1 MTAALAAAP
10 APTLTGLAALLPSL
24 SLRAVELAEPVVFG
38 TSPLAD
44 LRLLRILRD
53 ATSHGVRLH
62 WTLAGLP
69 CHPPRTH
76 THLVPPVRGTGEAA
90 GQYAA
95 DWLAAYRY
103 GDFYYRHGPGFV
115 TVKDVRDGMNAS
127 RMVIDEGADVF
138 EALAAAHTVAEAGPV
153 DPAIL
158 DVAAEAGL
166 LLRVADEVLVLP
178 YRMRHWPV
186 PYAAI

>member
-1 MTAALAAAP
+1 VTTALSAAP
-10 APTLTGLAALLPSL
+10 APTLAGLAGLLPSL

-38 TSPLAD
+38 TSPRED
-44 LRLLRILRD
+44 LQLLRILRD

-62 WTLAGLP
+62 WTLAGRP
-69 CHPPRTH
+69 CHPLRTH
-76 THLVPPVRGTGEAA
+76 THLVPPVRGTSEASA
-90 GQYAA
+90 AYAA
-95 DWLAAYRY
+95 SWTAAYRY
-103 GDFYYRHGPGFV
+103 GAFYYRHGPGFV
-115 TVKDVRDGMNAS
+115 TIKDVRDGASAS

-138 EALAAAHTVAEAGPV
+138 EALAAAHTLAEAGPV

-166 LLRVADEVLVLP
+166 LLRTGDDVLVLP

-186 PYAAI
+186 PYSSI